1 MTRPARLSVAA
12 LLGAGVVLAVAGCTV
27 RGEGGL
33 APTPLRAAGTSR
45 VEMLVAT
52 TRAPTGM
59 PDMPFSGERGA
70 TASIDRIVVSIPPEA
85 ARHVGDVQ
93 WPGARPVDPAKSFA
107 VLASHPVDEAGAKA
121 WLRRSGTRHVL
132 VFVHGF
138 DTRHD
143 EAVFRFAQLVH
154 DSGTA
159 FAPVLFSWPS
169 RGSVWAYDYDKE
181 STNGSRDMLETILRR
196 AAADPNV
203 SDITVLAHSMGS
215 WLAVEALRQMAIHDG
230 AVPPKIHDVILA
242 SPDLDVDVFGHQIER
257 IGKGPHFTL
266 LVSRDDR
273 ALDMSKFMAGGVDR
287 LGGIDPIAEPH
298 RSMLEKR
305 GVTVLDLTALK
316 GTGTLNHDKFTK
328 SPDVVRILGERL
340 LAGQPVSDPHVGF
353 GDRVGALVI
362 GSVSSATSLVVRP
375 SSLLSDPGKR

>member
-1 MTRPARLSVAA
+1 MTGRSAFAIAGLGCA
-12 LLGAGVVLAVAGCTV
+12 LVLAGCAG

-33 APTPLRAAGTSR
+33 SPTPLRAAGSSR

-52 TRAPTGM
+52 TRAPTGT
-59 PDMPFSGERGA
+59 PDMPFAGDRGDA
-70 TASIDRIVVSIPPEA
+70 TALQRIVVSIPPEM

-93 WPGARPVDPAKSFA
+93 WPSSRPVDPATSFA
-107 VLASHPVDEAGAKA
+107 VLESRPVDAGSATS
-121 WLRRSGTRHVL
+121 WFRRTGKHHVL
-132 VFVHGF
+132 IFVHGF

-181 STNGSRDMLETILRR
+181 STNGSRDALETLLRR
-196 AAADPNV
+196 VAAEPGV
-203 SDITVLAHSMGS
+203 SDVTVLAHSMGS
-215 WLAVEALRQMAIHDG
+215 WLAVEALRQMAIRDG
-230 AVPPKIHDVILA
+230 RVPAKIRDVILA

-257 IGKGPHFTL
+257 IGRGPHFTL
-266 LVSRDDR
+266 LVSRDDH
-273 ALDMSKFMAGGVDR
+273 ALDLSKFNAGGVER
-287 LGGIDPIAEPH
+287 LGGIDPTAEPH
-298 RSMLEKR
+298 RTMLEKR
-305 GVTVLDLTALK
+305 GVTVYDLSALK
-316 GTGTLNHDKFTK
+316 TSGPLNHGKFTE
-328 SPDVVRILGERL
+328 SPDAVRVLGERL

-362 GSVSSATSLVVRP
+362 GSVGSATSLVVHP
-375 SSLLSDPGKR
+375 SRLLTDPPRR

>member
-1 MTRPARLSVAA
+1 MTGRSA
-12 LLGAGVVLAVAGCTV
+12 LAVAGLGCALGLAGCAA

-52 TRAPTGM
+52 TRAPTGA
-59 PDMPFSGERGA
+59 PDMPFSGDRGDA
-70 TASIDRIVVSIPPEA
+70 TALQRIAVSIPPEA
-85 ARHVGDVQ
+85 ARRVGDVQ
-93 WPGARPVDPAKSFA
+93 WPSSRPVDPATSFA
-107 VLASHPVDEAGAKA
+107 VLESRPVDVAAATA
-121 WLRRSGTRHVL
+121 WFRRTGKHHVL
-132 VFVHGF
+132 IFVHGF

-159 FAPVLFSWPS
+159 FVPVLFSWPS
-169 RGSVWAYDYDKE
+169 RGSVWSYDYDKE
-181 STNGSRDMLETILRR
+181 STNGSRDALETILRR
-196 AAADPNV
+196 AAAEPGVTDV
-203 SDITVLAHSMGS
+203 TVLAHSMGS
-215 WLAVEALRQMAIHDG
+215 WLAMEALRQMAIHDG
-230 AVPPKIHDVILA
+230 AVTPKIHDVILA

-257 IGKGPHFTL
+257 IGRGPHFTL

-273 ALDMSKFMAGGVDR
+273 ALDLSKFIAGGVER
-287 LGGIDPIAEPH
+287 LGGIDPTVEPH

-305 GVTVLDLTALK
+305 GVTVYDLSALK
-316 GTGTLNHDKFTK
+316 TAGPLNHRKFTE
-328 SPDVVRILGERL
+328 SPDAVRVLGERL

-362 GSVSSATSLVVRP
+362 GGVGSATSLVVHP
-375 SSLLSDPGKR
+375 SRLLTDLPRR